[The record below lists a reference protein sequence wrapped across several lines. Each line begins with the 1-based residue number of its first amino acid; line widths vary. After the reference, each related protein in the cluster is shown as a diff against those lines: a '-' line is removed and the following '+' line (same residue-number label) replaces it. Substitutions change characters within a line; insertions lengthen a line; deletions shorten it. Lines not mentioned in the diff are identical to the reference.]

1 MSEKNL
7 IFIGNTGEKDPE
19 ISETLGRKYPSQV
32 KKVWIRNV
40 NNSNQART
48 NGLEENQWNDGSD
61 ENKRIMQ

>member
-1 MSEKNL
+1 M
-7 IFIGNTGEKDPE
+7 GNTGEKDPV
-19 ISETLGRKYPSQV
+19 ISEPLGRKYPSQV
-32 KKVWIRNV
+32 KKIWIRNV